1 MTVPGKTLGIIVGAG
16 DLPIAIARAAQ
27 SEGRQVFLL
36 GLEGITDPKA
46 IEPFP
51 HGFTG
56 LGELG
61 RAIKLLRGADC
72 SEITFAGK
80 VSRVEFGKLKLDA
93 KGAMALPRI
102 VAAAVKGDDSLLRAL
117 LSMFEREGFR
127 VTGSADVARDL
138 LAPAGPLGKLKP
150 GNEDETDILQGLRVV
165 QAMGALDI
173 GQAAV
178 VCRGLVL
185 AVEAAEGTDA
195 MLTRVASLPET
206 LRGTLSQRKG
216 VMVKTVKPHQ
226 ERRVDLPVV
235 AARTVE
241 LVAAAGLSGLAIQ
254 AEGVLLVDRG
264 KVAATADRL
273 GVFVHGFKPEAS
285 ARE

>member
-1 MTVPGKTLGIIVGAG
+1 MPPPGNTLGIIVGAG
-16 DLPIAIARAAQ
+16 DLPLAIARAAE
-27 SEGRQVFLL
+27 SEGRKVFLL

-46 IEPFP
+46 IERFP

-61 RAIKLLRGADC
+61 RAIRLLREAEC
-72 SEITFAGK
+72 SEVTFAGK
-80 VSRVEFGKLKLDA
+80 VSRVEFSKLKLDT
-93 KGAMALPRI
+93 KGALALPRI
-102 VAAAVKGDDSLLRAL
+102 VAAAVKGDDALLRAL
-117 LSMFEREGFR
+117 LAMFEREGLR
-127 VTGSADVARDL
+127 VVGSAEVARDL
-138 LAPAGPLGKLKP
+138 LAPLGPLGRVTP
-150 GNEDETDILQGLRVV
+150 SPEDESDILHGLRVV

-206 LRGTLSQRKG
+206 LRGTIKQRKG
-216 VMVKTVKPHQ
+216 VMVKAVKPRQ

-235 AARTVE
+235 ASRTVE

-254 AEGVLLVDRG
+254 AGGVLIIDRE
-264 KVAATADRL
+264 KLAADADRL
-273 GVFVHGFKPEAS
+273 GVFVHGFKPES
-285 ARE
+285 PQP

>member
-1 MTVPGKTLGIIVGAG
+1 MTTPGKTLGIIVGAG
-16 DLPIAIARAAQ
+16 DLPIAIARSAQ

-51 HGFTG
+51 HAFTG

-61 RAIKLLRGADC
+61 RAVKLLRGAEC

-80 VSRVEFGKLKLDA
+80 VSRVEFSKLKLDA

-102 VAAAVKGDDSLLRAL
+102 LAAAVKGDDALLRAL
-117 LSMFEREGFR
+117 LAMFEREGLR
-127 VTGSADVARDL
+127 VVGSGDVARNL
-138 LAPAGPLGKLKP
+138 LAPMGPRGKLKP
-150 GNEDETDILQGLRVV
+150 GTEDETDILQGLRVV
-165 QAMGALDI
+165 EAMGALDI

-185 AVEAAEGTDA
+185 AVEAAEGTDG

-206 LRGTLSQRKG
+206 LRGTISHRRG

-254 AEGVLLVDRG
+254 AGGVLLVDRS

-273 GVFVHGFKPEAS
+273 GVFVHGFKLEALPS
-285 ARE
+285 

>member
-1 MTVPGKTLGIIVGAG
+1 MTMPGKTLGIIVGAG
-16 DLPIAIARAAQ
+16 ELPIAIARAAK
-27 SEGRQVFLL
+27 SDGREVFLL
-36 GLEGITDPKA
+36 GLEGVTDPTV

-51 HGFTG
+51 HAFTG

-61 RAIKLLRGADC
+61 KAIKLLRDAQC

-80 VSRVEFGKLKLDA
+80 VARVEFSKLKLDA
-93 KGAMALPRI
+93 KGALALPRI
-102 VAAAVKGDDSLLRAL
+102 LAAAIKGDDALLRAL
-117 LSMFEREGFR
+117 LAMFEREGLK
-127 VTGSADVARDL
+127 VVGSAEVARGL
-138 LAPAGPLGKLKP
+138 LAPTGALGKLKP
-150 GNEDETDILQGLRVV
+150 GADDQADIEHGLRVV
-165 QAMGALDI
+165 EAMGALDI

-206 LRGTLSQRKG
+206 LRGTPARRKG

-254 AEGVLLVDRG
+254 AGGVLLVDRQ
-264 KVAATADRL
+264 KMSEAADRL
-273 GVFVHGFKPEAS
+273 GVFVHGFKSGAQS
-285 ARE
+285 

>member
-1 MTVPGKTLGIIVGAG
+1 MSGKTLGIIVGAG

-36 GLEGITDPKA
+36 GLEGVTDPAA
-46 IEPFP
+46 IAPFP
-51 HGFTG
+51 HGFSG
-56 LGELG
+56 MGELG
-61 RAIKLLRGADC
+61 RALKLLREAEC

-102 VAAAVKGDDSLLRAL
+102 VAAAVRGDDALLRAL
-117 LSMFEREGFR
+117 LAMVEREGFK
-127 VTGSADVARDL
+127 VVGSADVARDL
-138 LAPAGPLGKLKP
+138 LAPMGPIGKLKP
-150 GNEDETDILQGLRVV
+150 GAEDEADIVYGLRVT

-206 LRGTLSQRKG
+206 LRGTPAHKKG

-254 AEGVLLVDRG
+254 AGGVLLVDRG
-264 KVAATADRL
+264 KLAAAADRL
-273 GVFVHGFKPEAS
+273 GVFVHGFKPES
-285 ARE
+285 LVRE